1 MQSDKS
7 ATARA
12 SRPAARWFVPLAFSL
27 CLHLLFLGLL
37 GFWRDQPRTIIPVQ
51 LLEAYLVPAKVQE
64 KSPQPERLPAPLPEP
79 VPVAKKSLPV
89 PKAIPR
95 RLTKPARVTPPATA
109 PAVSSR
115 APAGSLETEAVAS
128 VIDPAPLALLEGT
141 AALEPEPKITE
152 RVEAPVTP
160 SETGEQRYRR
170 EQFAYIRQRVLE
182 RLVYPPL
189 ARRQGWAGQVKVEF
203 TVRADGSID
212 DVRIVASSGRALLDQ
227 QALRAVQAAAP
238 FPAPP
243 VPATL
248 SLPVAFTVESLS
260 R

>member
-1 MQSDKS
+1 
-7 ATARA
+7 
-12 SRPAARWFVPLAFSL
+12 LAFSL

-37 GFWRDQPRTIIPVQ
+37 GFWRDQPWTITPVQ

-64 KSPQPERLPAPLPEP
+64 KSPPPESLPAPLPEP
-79 VPVAKKSLPV
+79 VSVAEKTLPV

-95 RLTKPARVTPPATA
+95 RPAKPASVTAPATA
-109 PAVSSR
+109 PALSSR
-115 APAGSLETEAVAS
+115 APAGSVVTETVAS
-128 VIDPAPLALLEGT
+128 VDDPAPLALPEGT
-141 AALEPEPKITE
+141 AALEPEPKVAE
-152 RVEAPVTP
+152 RVEPLVTARE
-160 SETGEQRYRR
+160 SGEQRYRR

-189 ARRQGWAGQVKVEF
+189 ARRQGWTGQVKVEF

-212 DVRIVASSGRALLDQ
+212 DLRIVASSGRALLDQ

-243 VPATL
+243 TAAAI

>member
-1 MQSDKS
+1 MGI
-7 ATARA
+7 
-12 SRPAARWFVPLAFSL
+12 SL
-27 CLHLLFLGLL
+27 CLHLLFLGII
-37 GFWRDQPRTIIPVQ
+37 GFWRVRSPEVIVVQ
-51 LLEAYLVPAKVQE
+51 LLEAHLVPAQVQI
-64 KSPQPERLPAPLPEP
+64 KSPPPATPPVPLSEPLPEP
-79 VPVAKKSLPV
+79 VPVTKKSLPV

-109 PAVSSR
+109 PAVRSSP
-115 APAGSLETEAVAS
+115 PAVSVVAESVAS
-128 VIDPAPLALLEGT
+128 VDEPAPLTLPERT
-141 AALEPEPKITE
+141 AALEPEPKIAE

-189 ARRQGWAGQVKVEF
+189 ARRQGWTGQVKVEF

-212 DVRIVASSGRALLDQ
+212 DVRIVAGSGRALLDQ

-243 VPATL
+243 IAAKI
-248 SLPVAFTVESLS
+248 SLPVAFTVESLA